1 MLAPALGRDALLALV
16 NAGSF
21 CIALAFFGVSFS
33 LLRLR
38 RDFPDYP
45 RPFKLWGGRVIP
57 YIAAFGSLVMIAAMV
72 IPSSPAALSWPVSL
86 WFCSSCSLVVVY
98 FGLEHLRVVV
108 LFQNKIE
115 PGLFLINNKRSYP
128 C

>member
-21 CIALAFFGVSFS
+21 CIALAFFGVSLS

-57 YIAAFGSLVMIAAMV
+57 YIAAFGSLAMIAAMV
-72 IPSSPAALSWPVSL
+72 IPSSPAALSWPRE
-86 WFCSSCSLVVVY
+86 FI
-98 FGLEHLRVVV
+98 V
-108 LFQNKIE
+108 LFVMFACGGVLWIGASKSRRTISEQHRAR
-115 PGLFLINNKRSYP
+115 LILDQ
-128 C
+128 